1 MESLSHGGR
10 RHIIRWDRNYGFWG
24 AGIFLHHGLQ
34 PPSEPH
40 SITSRVAYWAG
51 PMNNIERGEPVSIP
65 MPSSDDVTMAI
76 TKAACIQAMHD
87 RANRNIPISA
97 EVDPERMR
105 PLI

>member
-1 MESLSHGGR
+1 MGEDDILLDGTES
-10 RHIIRWDRNYGFWG
+10 YGFWG

-34 PPSEPH
+34 PSSEPH

-51 PMNNIERGEPVSIP
+51 RMNNTESGESVSIP
-65 MPSSDDVTMAI
+65 MPSSDDVTMAV